1 MMLELIPDLPD
12 GVIGV
17 RGGARIDCDHGGP

>member
-1 MMLELIPDLPD
+1 MMLELIPDIPD

-17 RGGARIDCDHGGP
+17 RGSGWTDCDHGGP